1 MNATQMEAAMEK
13 KSQRLKILEYLLDGG
28 ELTALKALELFGCLR
43 LAARIADIRAMGYEI
58 ERSWRETNG
67 GARVAV
73 YKMKVEEVKA
83 S

>member
-1 MNATQMEAAMEK
+1 MTTEQAASLEK
-13 KSQRLKILEYLLDGG
+13 KSQRLKILEYLLGGG
-28 ELTALKALELFGCLR
+28 ELTALKALEMFGCLR

-73 YKMKVEEVKA
+73 YKMSMEEFCK
-83 S
+83 